1 MDFFWFEKDVNF
13 LASPFKLE
21 INLSAFQANS
31 VMYDDSVPD
40 VIKRSIA
47 QANMSNP
54 LNNVQAPE
62 YFKEAHL
69 QAEANSHTQC
79 PPSEAINLAHA
90 LENSSFEQRG
100 KGGKGTILFQK
111 RKARMEKLATNEEE
125 RQTQLA
131 QNTMFQQQQYQSQVN
146 PNDNFRPQQHQT
158 PIHFQHQVFCLHSL

>member
-1 MDFFWFEKDVNF
+1 
-13 LASPFKLE
+13 
-21 INLSAFQANS
+21 
-31 VMYDDSVPD
+31 
-40 VIKRSIA
+40 
-47 QANMSNP
+47 MSNP

-62 YFKEAHL
+62 HFKEAHL

-111 RKARMEKLATNEEE
+111 RKARMEKLAHNEEE
-125 RQTQLA
+125 RQAHLA
-131 QNTMFQQQQYQSQVN
+131 QNVMFNHQQYQPQQPVN

-158 PIHFQHQVFCLHSL
+158 PIHFQHQVF